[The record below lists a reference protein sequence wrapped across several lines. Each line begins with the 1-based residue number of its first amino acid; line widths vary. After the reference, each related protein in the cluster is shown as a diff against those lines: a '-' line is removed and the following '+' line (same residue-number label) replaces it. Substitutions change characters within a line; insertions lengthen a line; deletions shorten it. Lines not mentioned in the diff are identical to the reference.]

1 LGSFLTGMLPV
12 AGLNGGAPDLRRPK
26 NELMAMVCRARAAVC
41 AAKRGLEKG
50 PSGVVCG
57 AGSRRT

>member
-1 LGSFLTGMLPV
+1 VQHVLT
-12 AGLNGGAPDLRRPK
+12 APDLRRPK
-26 NELMAMVCRARAAVC
+26 NELMAMICRARAAVC
-41 AAKRGLEKG
+41 AEKSGLGKG